1 MREIAFFGIIRP
13 MPEAE
18 RRDAARR
25 GLQDGKTLNM
35 KNKYIVIAIALA
47 AILGAGWLFFGK
59 TSEPAP
65 AQKAP
70 AERKA
75 EKPRH
80 KGIPEAKNRKRPAK
94 KTVAAAAADAD
105 KKADADDAEMSPQDQ
120 KTIDAIQDALD
131 DENFARVKAQ
141 VDAAAQSANPEV
153 RSRAVE
159 ALQWFGA
166 EAMPELTLFMA
177 DADEDVRES
186 ACDAW
191 TQALQQVND
200 PDMKQSLVS
209 SAMAI
214 VRDRGQLDF
223 MVMEINDLSNAR
235 QIDVL
240 EKLINGDNETAA
252 EVAKEH
258 YEFLTS
264 EKYEGAEAAQK
275 WLDENPE

>member
-1 MREIAFFGIIRP
+1 
-13 MPEAE
+13 MPETERQTE
-18 RRDAARR
+18 RRGTARR
-25 GLQDGKTLNM
+25 GLQGSKTMNM
-35 KNKYIVIAIALA
+35 KNRYVVIAIALA

-80 KGIPEAKNRKRPAK
+80 KGIPEAKSRKRSAK
-94 KTVAAAAADAD
+94 KAVAAAAADAD
-105 KKADADDAEMSPQDQ
+105 RKGDADDAEMSPQDQ
-120 KTIDAIQDALD
+120 KTVDAIQDALD
-131 DENFARVKAQ
+131 DEDFARVKAQ
-141 VDAAAQSANPEV
+141 VDAAAQSANAEV

-159 ALQWFGA
+159 ALLWFGA

-200 PDMKQSLVS
+200 PDMKQSLVC

-214 VRDRGQLDF
+214 VRDRGQLDR
-223 MVMEINDLSNAR
+223 MVMEINDLSNAK

-240 EKLINGDNETAA
+240 EKLIGGDNATSA

-258 YEFLTS
+258 YEFLTG
-264 EKYEGAEAAQK
+264 EKYENAEAARK
-275 WLDENPE
+275 WLSENPE